1 VRVRVLQTL
10 RPISAQASGSAL
22 GEERRYRV
30 LFIVNSLWFFQNHR
44 LPIAVA
50 AQGRGYDVAVAAP
63 LDEYAGRVRSHGIA
77 VHDLPM
83 RRSMSP
89 VSDLLVLWRIARLIR
104 RLSPDLVHLVTAKPV
119 AYGGLCARLL
129 RVPAVVSAIS
139 GLGYVFI
146 ADDGRSEL
154 RRRSLLALYRV
165 ALGHPNQTI
174 IFQNID
180 DRRVFAEAGACDT
193 SRTVLI
199 EGCGVRLGRGA
210 ARRTGPPAVMLGARL
225 LVDKGVREFVAA
237 AGIVRAFRPDCRFV
251 LVGEIDPGNPA
262 SISRAELEGWVGHG
276 VVEWLGWQD
285 DVQSVLRDATIACLP
300 SYREGL
306 PKFLIEAAA
315 AGLPIV
321 TTDVPGCRD
330 VVRHGFNGFL
340 VPARDAHSLA
350 HAILQLLDAPEE
362 GTRMGRNSRRMARA
376 RFNVHDVTLRTVDLY
391 DDLLKEASS
400 P

>member
-1 VRVRVLQTL
+1 
-10 RPISAQASGSAL
+10 
-22 GEERRYRV
+22 
-30 LFIVNSLWFFQNHR
+30 
-44 LPIAVA
+44 
-50 AQGRGYDVAVAAP
+50 
-63 LDEYAGRVRSHGIA
+63 
-77 VHDLPM
+77 
-83 RRSMSP
+83 
-89 VSDLLVLWRIARLIR
+89 
-104 RLSPDLVHLVTAKPV
+104 
-119 AYGGLCARLL
+119 
-129 RVPAVVSAIS
+129 
-139 GLGYVFI
+139 
-146 ADDGRSEL
+146 
-154 RRRSLLALYRV
+154 
-165 ALGHPNQTI
+165 
-174 IFQNID
+174 
-180 DRRVFAEAGACDT
+180 
-193 SRTVLI
+193 
-199 EGCGVRLGRGA
+199 
-210 ARRTGPPAVMLGARL
+210 
-225 LVDKGVREFVAA
+225 
-237 AGIVRAFRPDCRFV
+237 
-251 LVGEIDPGNPA
+251 
-262 SISRAELEGWVGHG
+262 VGHG